1 MDGALLDSATEFRHL
16 VGSLQYLTLTLPNI
30 AFVVSNVAQ
39 FLSAPRQP
47 HLVAVKRIL
56 RYLKGPLDQELESL
70 NPLLDDYNCIYR
82 VPKRLRELNEK
93 AFTPQVVSI
102 GPMHHGTDKLMPME
116 AHKRKYL
123 QEFLQRTNANMN
135 DYVRIIKTNEDKL
148 CNSYAEDFDLSSDE
162 FVKMILVDAAFII
175 EILLKSK
182 FRNLQ
187 SRNDRIFAKPWMIVD
202 IMFDMCLLENQLPFF
217 ILEELFAEAN
227 ISMSSRDNTKP
238 PIKKLIH
245 DFTKDMWD
253 FSKIDDNLDNKCFD
267 KVEHLVDFLSICL
280 VPSESDRPKKTSL
293 GTLTTPSVTV
303 LHQAGVKFKRS
314 SKNSLFE
321 IKFNYRSGILEIPCL
336 KVVKETELLFRNLL
350 AFEQCHGSTNCI
362 NDFVVLIN
370 LLVKTPKDVDLL
382 VYFGIIENWM
392 PADSVGVSTLFQSL
406 VKETSI
412 IPENFYFAG
421 LVEDMNRY
429 CATPRHRLKITLSGK
444 YFKNPWA
451 FVTVVAANI
460 IFLLALIQAV
470 CSVIQVV
477 FMKYG
482 IK

>member
-1 MDGALLDSATEFRHL
+1 MNE
-16 VGSLQYLTLTLPNI
+16 
-30 AFVVSNVAQ
+30 
-39 FLSAPRQP
+39 
-47 HLVAVKRIL
+47 
-56 RYLKGPLDQELESL
+56 ELESL
-70 NPLLDDYNCIYR
+70 NPLLDDNTCIYR
-82 VPKRLRELNEK
+82 VPKRLCELNEK
-93 AFTPQVVSI
+93 AYTPQVVSI

-123 QEFLQRTNANMN
+123 QEFLQRTNANVN
-135 DYVRIIKTNEDKL
+135 DYVRIIKANEDKL

-162 FVKMILVDAAFII
+162 FVKMILVDAAFIT

-187 SRNDRIFAKPWMIVD
+187 SRNDRIFAKPWMIDD

-217 ILEELFAEAN
+217 ILEELFTEAD
-227 ISMSSRDNTKP
+227 ISMSSRDNNKP
-238 PIKKLIH
+238 PIIKLIH
-245 DFTKDMWD
+245 DFAKDMWD

-267 KVEHLVDFLSICL
+267 RVEHLVDFLSICL
-280 VPSESDRPKKTSL
+280 VPSESDRPKKTRL
-293 GTLTTPSVTV
+293 GTLTTPRVTV
-303 LHQAGVKFKRS
+303 LHQAGVKFKRA

-362 NDFVVLIN
+362 NDFVLLFN

-382 VYFGIIENWM
+382 VHFGIIEIWL
-392 PADSVGVSTLFQSL
+392 PDSVGVSTLFQSL
-406 VKETSI
+406 AKDTSI
-412 IPENFYFAG
+412 IPDNFYFAG

-429 CATPRHRLKITLSGK
+429 CSTPWHRLKITWSGI
-444 YFKNPWA
+444 YFKHPWA
-451 FVTVVAANI
+451 IVSVVAANI
-460 IFLLALIQAV
+460 IFFLALIQSV

-477 FMKYG
+477 FMKFG
-482 IK
+482 VK